1 MKLWHAYITLIVCT
15 LIAAWNPFLLD
26 SAKLSYFDFLQRNH
40 PESTSAQIVLID
52 IDEQSIAAEGQ
63 WPWSREV
70 LAKYIDKIPDNN
82 LMVCWHYHSQAN
94 LSYYPHR
101 QQIKYRQKGNSM
113 LAQQLWGP

>member
-82 LMVCWHYHSQAN
+82 LIALNILFSEKLL
-94 LSYYPHR
+94 LSISIP
-101 QQIKYRQKGNSM
+101 ILLKLNTSKIFFCISFVFI
-113 LAQQLWGP
+113 